1 MRILLEIS
9 NESYCH
15 SVDAHQPLGTHV
27 ILRFLVWNVRVLQ
40 NVEDLGTRAP
50 KIREI
55 LENLILVHAELLVR
69 FDFSFVFCFAVTCCS
84 QGTRRSLPGCK
95 VQRCQNYVVCV
106 VPLFIRSHGPQAHV
120 EWFRKL
126 EYFEGKVQKQVII
139 GIESAQNPPRK
150 GSGCFWKHKD
160 FR

>member
-9 NESYCH
+9 NQSYRH

-40 NVEDLGTRAP
+40 IVEDLGTRAP

-69 FDFSFVFCFAVTCCS
+69 FDFSFVFCFAVTRCS
-84 QGTRRSLPGCK
+84 QGARCSLPGCK
-95 VQRCQNYVVCV
+95 IQRCQNYVVCV
-106 VPLFIRSHGPQAHV
+106 VPLFIRAHGTEAHP

-126 EYFEGKVQKQVII
+126 EYLFEIVPKL
-139 GIESAQNPPRK
+139 QNK
-150 GSGCFWKHKD
+150 
-160 FR
+160 